1 MKLTNII
8 KNVTPS
14 VAVMVAGL
22 LGAWLAYDN
31 YFSDKVSAEQIS
43 TFEPAAGEDM
53 AVPAAETVPMEAAP
67 AVEGAVV
74 EGAAA
79 AVAAEVKCTM
89 DATGAPVMNA
99 EGTACVPA
107 PEEVKCM
114 MDAMGAPVMNAEGTA
129 CVPMPAEVVPA
140 VEGAVE
146 GSTPAAPVEAAPAAP
161 EAPAAAH

>member
-22 LGAWLAYDN
+22 LGAWLVYDN

-53 AVPAAETVPMEAAP
+53 AAP
-67 AVEGAVV
+67 AVGEEMPMDSAPVV
-74 EGAAA
+74 EGT
-79 AVAAEVKCTM
+79 VGE
-89 DATGAPVMNA
+89 GAPA
-99 EGTACVPA
+99 VPA
-107 PEEVKCM
+107 EVKCM
-114 MDAMGAPVMNAEGTA
+114 MDEHGAPIMNAEGTA
-129 CVPMPAEVVPA
+129 CVPMPMEEVVPA

-146 GSTPAAPVEAAPAAP
+146 GVVEGVVDAVEGAVEAVPTAPAAP
-161 EAPAAAH
+161 EMPAAPAH